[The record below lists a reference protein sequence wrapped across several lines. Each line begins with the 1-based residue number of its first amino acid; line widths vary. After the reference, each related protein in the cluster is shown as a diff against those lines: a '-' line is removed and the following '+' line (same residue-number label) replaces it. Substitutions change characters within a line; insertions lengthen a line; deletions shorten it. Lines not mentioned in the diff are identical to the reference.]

1 MGWNTTVVILNDALG
16 YIEED
21 PEFGKKL
28 ARAARSVTSSRGH
41 EKIYAKGTRGSADA
55 AIVVETHH
63 NDAIVTVEVGA
74 NTAEVVA
81 TRYDPKFPSSEP
93 RDTHQCFACGAV
105 HAGIECKYCDT
116 CGKAL
121 QERKTYYEAL
131 QRIRLCLEQ
140 EELGGSESALE
151 VLYDALIAGPL
162 GERLD
167 VLDWRAVVAGTL
179 KKEDAQEA
187 AKKNPWPHGRDVKKG
202 V

>member
-1 MGWNTTVVILNDALG
+1 MGWNTTVVVLNDALE
-16 YIEED
+16 YIEND
-21 PEFGKKL
+21 PEFGRKL
-28 ARAARSVTSSRGH
+28 GAAVRRLTVARPVKIDAHDRERGGISSAAV
-41 EKIYAKGTRGSADA
+41 A
-55 AIVVETHH
+55 VETHD
-63 NDAIVTVEVGA
+63 NDTVVTVEVGG

-81 TRYDPKFPSSEP
+81 TRYDPKFPGLEV

-131 QRIRLCLEQ
+131 QRIRLCLED
-140 EELGGSESALE
+140 EKLGGPERALE

-179 KKEDAQEA
+179 KKEDAQAA
-187 AKKNPWPHGRDVKKG
+187 AKKIPWPHGRDKG
-202 V
+202 E